1 MKKFA
6 DFIIEKRGLVLIIMG
21 LITLFFA
28 FNMLNL
34 KVYTKFSDLLPQGH
48 KYIKTYNEIRAKFG
62 GANTVTM
69 IFQVRKGDIFNPAT
83 LKKIREITDE
93 LYYIPAVDRF
103 KITSLAVNTV
113 VDMKLISGGYDFVPL
128 MFPNVPKTQ
137 EEADEL
143 REKVYASVFYG
154 GLVWFDSKKTLITA
168 DFFDDE
174 IDYSVVFKELI
185 RIQKKYEDDNH
196 ILSMAGEPL
205 HLGYINSYVGTIM
218 TIMAITLV
226 VMLCA
231 VSLLLPLVPGHG
243 AAGVYGRNQRHLG
256 HRVSGAAGLQP
267 GSAGDGLSL
276 PGCGHGRLPLGAG
289 DQALY

>member
-6 DFIIEKRGLVLIIMG
+6 DFVIEKRGLVLVIMA

-28 FNMLNL
+28 FALRDL
-34 KVYTKFSDLLPQGH
+34 KVYTKFADLLPQGH
-48 KYIKTYNEIRAKFG
+48 EYIKTYNEIRAKFG

-69 IFQVRKGDIFNPAT
+69 IYQVRQGDIFNPTT
-83 LKKIREITDE
+83 LKKIRELTDE

-113 VDMKLISGGYDFVPL
+113 VDMQLKSGGYEFVPL

-137 EEADEL
+137 EEAEAL
-143 REKVYASVFYG
+143 QEQVYSSVFYG

-174 IDYSVVFKELI
+174 IDYSVVYREFMRL
-185 RIQKKYEDDNH
+185 QKKYEDDNH

-205 HLGYINSYVGTIM
+205 HLGYIDSYVGTIL
-218 TIMAITLV
+218 TICTWDTLT
-226 VMLCA
+226 A
-231 VSLLLPLVPGHG
+231 TWAPS
-243 AAGVYGRNQRHLG
+243 
-256 HRVSGAAGLQP
+256 
-267 GSAGDGLSL
+267 
-276 PGCGHGRLPLGAG
+276 
-289 DQALY
+289 